1 MLANNTE
8 SYQKKQLS
16 KGISLIVLVPV
27 CLNLSAYLHAMLT
40 QSPKAWKGSHFPK
53 VSSSESRF
61 EESQPLLSMLEDAG
75 GPAITP
81 AGHVPWEDVTSVP
94 APLWRYPTLSILGLP
109 ISAPHEGA

>member
-40 QSPKAWKGSHFPK
+40 QSPRLGKAPT
-53 VSSSESRF
+53 
-61 EESQPLLSMLEDAG
+61 SQKSAVQRAALRNLSLYSACWRMQGDQPSLLLA
-75 GPAITP
+75 
-81 AGHVPWEDVTSVP
+81 TS
-94 APLWRYPTLSILGLP
+94 LGKM
-109 ISAPHEGA
+109 